1 MKRRAILSFSLAV
14 VGTLAVSAPGLAEPP
29 NAAPPKPSKAPE
41 SPLEN
46 PKVAVGGLSAEEI
59 ADRVQTFYDKT
70 KTFRAGF
77 RQRYLAIAYNKT
89 KESTGSVIFEKPGK
103 MSWRYS
109 TNANRVVAD
118 GKTLRVYEDENKQMY
133 EQPMD
138 QSQYPAALSF
148 LVGGG
153 NVKKSF
159 VLSKLDAERAKFSG
173 GFVLVGEPRDPT
185 PAYQKIL
192 LYVDAKTSQVRRV
205 LLIDAQ
211 GNRNRFD
218 FENPVVNKKPL
229 PDEFRFVPP
238 KGTKVI
244 KP

>member
-1 MKRRAILSFSLAV
+1 MRFRAVSLA
-14 VGTLAVSAPGLAEPP
+14 LALICVPAAVAAGEPENDLPAAAPGGP
-29 NAAPPKPSKAPE
+29 
-41 SPLEN
+41 
-46 PKVAVGGLSAEEI
+46 SAEAI
-59 ADRVQTFYDKT
+59 ADRIQAFYDKT
-70 KTFRAGF
+70 QTFQAEF
-77 RQRYLAIAYNKT
+77 TQRYTIKAYNRT
-89 KESTGSVIFEKPGK
+89 KDSRGKVVFEKPGK

-109 TNANRVVAD
+109 TNGNRVVAD

-218 FENPVVNKKPL
+218 FENPVVNKKTQA
-229 PDEFRFVPP
+229 DEFRFVPP

>member
-1 MKRRAILSFSLAV
+1 MRFRAVSLAFALLLAPAV
-14 VGTLAVSAPGLAEPP
+14 VTAEPEADIPAAAPGG
-29 NAAPPKPSKAPE
+29 PSAD
-41 SPLEN
+41 
-46 PKVAVGGLSAEEI
+46 AI
-59 ADRVQTFYDKT
+59 ADRIQAFYDKT
-70 KTFRAGF
+70 QTFQAEF
-77 RQRYLAIAYNKT
+77 TQRYTIKAYNRT
-89 KESTGSVIFEKPGK
+89 KDSRGKVVFEKPGK
-103 MSWRYS
+103 MSWRYT

>member
-1 MKRRAILSFSLAV
+1 MKFRALTLALAV
-14 VGTLAVSAPGLAEPP
+14 LCAPLTGVAGEAEAELPAAAPGGP
-29 NAAPPKPSKAPE
+29 
-41 SPLEN
+41 
-46 PKVAVGGLSAEEI
+46 SAETI
-59 ADRVQTFYDKT
+59 ADRVQAFYDKT
-70 KTFRAGF
+70 QTFQAEF
-77 RQRYLAIAYNKT
+77 TQRYTIKAYNRT
-89 KESTGSVIFEKPGK
+89 KDSRGKVIFEKPGK
-103 MSWRYS
+103 MSWRYT
-109 TNANRVVAD
+109 TNGNRVVAD
-118 GKTLRVYEDENKQMY
+118 GKTLRVYEDDNKQMY

-138 QSQYPAALSF
+138 QSQYPAALAF
-148 LVGGG
+148 LIGGG

-205 LLIDAQ
+205 MLIDAQ

-218 FENPVVNKKPL
+218 FENPVVNKKPQT
-229 PDEFRFVPP
+229 DEFKFVPP

>member
-1 MKRRAILSFSLAV
+1 V
-14 VGTLAVSAPGLAEPP
+14 VTAGEPEADIPAAAPGG
-29 NAAPPKPSKAPE
+29 PSADT
-41 SPLEN
+41 
-46 PKVAVGGLSAEEI
+46 I
-59 ADRVQTFYDKT
+59 ADRIQAFYDKT
-70 KTFRAGF
+70 QTFQAEF
-77 RQRYLAIAYNKT
+77 TQRYTIKAYNRT
-89 KESTGSVIFEKPGK
+89 KDSRGKVVFEKPGK

-118 GKTLRVYEDENKQMY
+118 GKMLRVYEDENKQMY

-138 QSQYPAALSF
+138 QSQYPAALAF

-218 FENPVVNKKPL
+218 FENPVVNKKPQA
-229 PDEFRFVPP
+229 DEFRFIPP

>member
-1 MKRRAILSFSLAV
+1 MRFRSVSLV
-14 VGTLAVSAPGLAEPP
+14 LALLCTPAFVAAGEPEAEIPVAAPGG
-29 NAAPPKPSKAPE
+29 PSAD
-41 SPLEN
+41 
-46 PKVAVGGLSAEEI
+46 AI
-59 ADRVQTFYDKT
+59 ADRIQAFYDKT
-70 KTFRAGF
+70 QTFHAEF
-77 RQRYLAIAYNKT
+77 TQRYTIKAYNRT
-89 KESTGSVIFEKPGK
+89 KDSRGKVAFEKPGK
-103 MSWRYS
+103 MSWRYT
-109 TNANRVVAD
+109 TNSNRVVAD

-218 FENPVVNKKPL
+218 FENPVVNKKPQ